1 MSLQRSTT
9 GVCHALLRFPEQTIP
24 ACSAKVFLHKRPF
37 LHLVVQANHRVWW
50 KIGHKVWC
58 HPHSTEH
65 DTQSIP
71 YLISKQAD
79 PYRTCGGTCC
89 PEVSTPKIQPLADLS
104 TTCHDSIS
112 HLHHS
117 DHCSNHII
125 DPHHGQ
131 ITSRRMEDQ
140 TLTKTQAK
148 LNITN
153 DERPVYMDLNS

>member
-1 MSLQRSTT
+1 MLCYGFPNKQSPLA
-9 GVCHALLRFPEQTIP
+9 VLRFFCTNVPSCTLWFRQIT
-24 ACSAKVFLHKRPF
+24 
-37 LHLVVQANHRVWW
+37 VWW